1 MTGGGRNV
9 EDASESAAEIDTY
22 KGSGAPG
29 QDDIERLLLQTLICT
44 CEDLIKSMLLSREEG
59 RNGPDSRTLCT
70 LNHNL
75 QPHQR
80 IFVPRNLRL
89 VLNPEGSIGHCVS
102 ASAFSLPLPLSLKAS

>member
-1 MTGGGRNV
+1 MRLRVRLRLILTRGQGHQGKMILR
-9 EDASESAAEIDTY
+9 
-22 KGSGAPG
+22 GSCCK
-29 QDDIERLLLQTLICT
+29 LSLICT

-59 RNGPDSRTLCT
+59 RNGSDSRTLCT